1 MVPPRGRMPD
11 VLLRSSSTVLP
22 SITPA
27 QPERNPTASVPW
39 TLTALRTTP
48 RMTALRPGQSPPPVR
63 MPTRAMPR
71 IVCTLLVLLL
81 AQCGGDGET
90 ERSEP
95 QPPAPNAEHPTP
107 LRELAGAPIVFSF
120 AGT

>member
-1 MVPPRGRMPD
+1 MPD

-48 RMTALRPGQSPPPVR
+48 RMTALSPGQSPPPVR
-63 MPTRAMPR
+63 MPTRAMGR
-71 IVCTLLVLLL
+71 IVCTLAVLTLL
-81 AQCGGDGET
+81 AGCGGDGAT
-90 ERSEP
+90 EGSPGGHARR
-95 QPPAPNAEHPTP
+95 PTP
-107 LRELAGAPIVFSF
+107 DARHPIPLR
-120 AGT
+120 